1 MNVRRGLWRIWIFLT
16 VLWVIGTAALAY
28 TIMPD
33 SVASRKYQYVYHM
46 RSDVPDPNKVDWT
59 KDFYSLMESPS
70 KGNLASTFDVMT
82 YQLATS
88 SDENVKKGTLISAEF
103 PDKSHLYLSAKMTKV
118 DQDYVAEAFWNQRW
132 GRWATETLPWVAGA
146 IVPPIILLLLGSFLF
161 WVFRGFA
168 AA

>member
-1 MNVRRGLWRIWIFLT
+1 MNVRRGLWRSWIFLT

-28 TIMPD
+28 MIMPD
-33 SVASRKYQYVYHM
+33 SMASRKYQYVYHM

-70 KGNLASTFDVMT
+70 KGNLASTFDIMT

-88 SDENVKKGTLISAEF
+88 WDEDVKKGTLISAEF
-103 PDKSHLYLSAKMTKV
+103 PDKSHLYLSAQMTKA
-118 DQDYVAEAFWNQRW
+118 DQDYVAKAFWNQRW
-132 GRWATETLPWVAGA
+132 GRWVTEALPWVAGA
-146 IVPPIILLLLGSFLF
+146 VVPPILLLLLGSFLF

>member
-16 VLWVIGTAALAY
+16 VLWVIGTAALAQLCP
-28 TIMPD
+28 TAWPAGNT
-33 SVASRKYQYVYHM
+33 STS
-46 RSDVPDPNKVDWT
+46 SDVPDPNKVDWT